1 MFSHLKRDSVK
12 YAELG
17 GWWANP
23 GFWIVAVYRFGVWA
37 DTLPGLLRLPFW
49 ILYRI
54 AHLPYWLF
62 NVHLWA
68 GKRGARIGPGLCL
81 IHPNNIYFGPGVV
94 VGEDCNIFHE
104 VTLGMGHIPGTPK
117 IGNNTTIF
125 TGARLLGGLTVG
137 ENVVVGANCVV
148 MRNVP
153 SGAILMPPANRT
165 LPRALSP
172 YAREQD
178 RLTPAS
184 GDGSTSPTA

>member
-12 YAELG
+12 YANLG
-17 GWWANP
+17 GWWSNP

-37 DTLPGLLRLPFW
+37 DSLPGLLRLPFW

-54 AHLPYWLF
+54 ARLPYWLF
-62 NVHLWA
+62 NVQLWA

-94 VGEDCNIFHE
+94 VGDDCMIFHE

-117 IGNNTTIF
+117 IGNNATVF
-125 TGARLLGGLTVG
+125 AGARLLGGLTVG
-137 ENVVVGANCVV
+137 ENAVVGANCVV
-148 MRNVP
+148 MRDVP
-153 SGAILMPPANRT
+153 AGAILMPPVNRT

-172 YAREQD
+172 YARDQD
-178 RLTPAS
+178 RLTPESDNAS
-184 GDGSTSPTA
+184 SPPTH